1 MKNKKVGKIL
11 ESNERIIVIF
21 SVLLEISFS
30 SLQHNYEIVVVSLSF
45 RLICTEFHLSYLLE
59 FAILFTVR

>member
-1 MKNKKVGKIL
+1 MKNKKVGKNL

-21 SVLLEISFS
+21 SVLLTISFS

-45 RLICTEFHLSYLLE
+45 RLICTEFHLSYLL
-59 FAILFTVR
+59 